1 MPESYKFNIPVSEIL
16 LMPDKKTVNKAYI
29 DIILQE
35 EISVYCEKTNE
46 QKFMLVPFNILY
58 KSNNYF
64 WQTQDKWKYFFTE
77 ETLKKLKEKNI
88 VKPVV
93 TESKEEEKPK
103 NDGALKN
110 SFMQAFGNEYETIS
124 SMSNTKKVKY
134 LNEIKNKID
143 TLSSISVKTRDK
155 NTSKIIVDSAKDAVM
170 INHSALENAF
180 QLGDAEAK
188 KATQTLVYTTHEIVK
203 SYTQIFSK
211 DIFDNLLM
219 SRLFEKSNGTII
231 QHITRVYLMGIAFLA
246 YYNSFASNRADVI
259 NMRKTLNAKYRQ
271 YYQNLL
277 PHISTDDIVL
287 ERVFHN
293 GMLPIPP
300 DLFIKW
306 AVGFLI
312 HDIGK
317 AAAVEYHEGETTYD
331 RNIVMEHVK
340 VGYNSIVNKTNYP
353 KEASLITGYHH
364 EYYGNP
370 EGYGYFR
377 DFLENYKK
385 IDPQIKQDFCM
396 TFDMDAILN
405 YRALAYFPAKILEI
419 VDVYDS
425 VTDPNRVYRKALS
438 STEALVMMRKDFIT
452 NHLKI
457 DPILFELFTSFI
469 KKQKPVAETSENT
482 LYSC

>member
-1 MPESYKFNIPVSEIL
+1 MPERYNFNTPVSEIL
-16 LMPDKKTVNKAYI
+16 LMPDRVTVNKAYI

-35 EISVYCEKTNE
+35 GISVYCENKKE
-46 QKFMLVPFNILY
+46 QIFRLVSFNTLY
-58 KSNNYF
+58 ENDNFF
-64 WQTQDKWKYFFTE
+64 WQTQENWKYFFTE
-77 ETLKKLKEKNI
+77 ETLEKLKTKNI
-88 VKPVV
+88 VKLAPVESEEPKSDILKNPVV
-93 TESKEEEKPK
+93 
-103 NDGALKN
+103 
-110 SFMQAFGNEYETIS
+110 QAFGVEYEAIS
-124 SMSNTKKVKY
+124 SMSNSNKVKY

-155 NTSKIIVDSAKDAVM
+155 NTSKIIADSAKDAVM

-203 SYTQIFSK
+203 SYTQLFSK

-246 YYNSFASNRADVI
+246 YYNKFVSNRADVI

-287 ERVFHN
+287 ERVFHK

-317 AAAVEYHEGETTYD
+317 ASAVQYHEGEASYD

-377 DFLENYKK
+377 IFLENYKK
-385 IDPQIKQDFCM
+385 KDPQIKQDFCM
-396 TFDMDAILN
+396 TFDMDAILD
-405 YRALAYFPAKILEI
+405 YKALAYFPAKILEI

-425 VTDPNRVYRKALS
+425 VTDPNRVYRKSLS
-438 STEALVMMRKDFIT
+438 SSEALVMMRKDFIT

-469 KKQKPVAETSENT
+469 KESKNQPK
-482 LYSC
+482 